1 MRLLHKAK
9 ELCSIYNHSQHRLK
23 NVNKISGL
31 SQSNIPTKMQET
43 INSTP
48 VARNLPEELIKH
60 ELDLIYEVDINNE
73 RSFLLKSSESYHPSV
88 NVTVLQ
94 NVATQEYLKQRLRLL
109 KNTQKNS
116 HLKPD
121 NSSLILN
128 MCITLLSFI
137 CYPIVTIF
145 SFELLTRLGY
155 LRKFALCS

>member
-1 MRLLHKAK
+1 
-9 ELCSIYNHSQHRLK
+9 
-23 NVNKISGL
+23 
-31 SQSNIPTKMQET
+31 MQET

-128 MCITLLSFI
+128 MCT
-137 CYPIVTIF
+137 VIF
-145 SFELLTRLGY
+145 VYKAQNL
-155 LRKFALCS
+155 